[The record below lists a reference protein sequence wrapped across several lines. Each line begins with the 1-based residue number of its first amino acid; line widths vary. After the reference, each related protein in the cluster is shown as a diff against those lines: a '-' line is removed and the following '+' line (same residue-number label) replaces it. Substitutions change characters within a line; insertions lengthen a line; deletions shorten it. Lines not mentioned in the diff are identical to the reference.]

1 MRSKGLASAVSERK
15 RSRHRCAP
23 SRRGAYTVEFA
34 VCATVFFTLIF
45 ASLELARYVY
55 LRQAVDQIAYEACRA
70 GVITGAKSSDV
81 TTKANQL
88 LSAHGIIGSTIVVTP
103 GTITNRTTEVTVE
116 ITCNYAA
123 NTWVPPSFLPA
134 GTIVT
139 RTRLDHE
146 NQAYLVPDA
155 AAQNAKNLNNPKPLD
170 V

>member
-1 MRSKGLASAVSERK
+1 MRSNRPTSAALR
-15 RSRHRCAP
+15 RQPRTQA
-23 SRRGAYTVEFA
+23 RRGAYTVEFA
-34 VCATVFFTLIF
+34 VCATVFFTMIF

-55 LRQAVDQIAYEACRA
+55 VRQTVDQVAYEACRA
-70 GVITGAKSSDV
+70 GVVSGAKNSDV

-88 LSAHGIIGSTIVVTP
+88 LTAHGIVGSTITVTP
-103 GTITNRTTEVTVE
+103 ATITNRTTEVTVE

-155 AAQNAKNLNNPKPLD
+155 AAQAAKNLNNPKPQD

>member
-1 MRSKGLASAVSERK
+1 MRSTQLASSAAQALRPQ
-15 RSRHRCAP
+15 RTHR
-23 SRRGAYTVEFA
+23 RRGAYTVEFA
-34 VCATVFFTLIF
+34 VCATVFFTMIF

-55 LRQAVDQIAYEACRA
+55 VRQAVDQIAYEACRA
-70 GVITGAKSSDV
+70 GVITGAKNSDV
-81 TTKANQL
+81 TAKANQL
-88 LSAHGIIGSTIVVTP
+88 LNAHGIVGSNITVTP
-103 GTITNRTTEVTVE
+103 ATITNKTTEVTVE